1 VTSTKHVLSLVAVSL
16 LLALVGCG
24 AAENARDSAS
34 VTPSTSTTSATTTAA
49 AGGPFGA
56 MSIVRTA
63 NGFTLT
69 GELPD
74 EATKTSLPDTIRQA
88 MPGAKIV
95 DDLTVK
101 PGVTAP
107 EFAGLGA
114 LFGAA
119 VDIEGFGVNLVGDTA
134 TLTGTGD
141 SDEVKAAAETA
152 VTTTWPKVVVVN
164 DIRVVPAGAGPACA
178 SRADVTDMLKTPIT
192 FATNGSALASGS
204 QRLIAQIAE
213 KVTACQGLKLG
224 VVGYTDD
231 TGGDVIN
238 APLSA
243 SRAKAVADALISG
256 GVARA
261 DVTSRGAGASNP
273 VAGNDTQGGRA
284 QNRRVEI
291 TVS

>member
-1 VTSTKHVLSLVAVSL
+1 VRAPFLAALSL
-16 LLALVGCG
+16 LLALTGCG
-24 AAENARDSAS
+24 GSDD
-34 VTPSTSTTSATTTAA
+34 STTSAEVAPPAATSAATSTAD

-74 EATKTSLPDTIRQA
+74 EALKASLPDSIRQA
-88 MPGAKIV
+88 MPGANIV
-95 DDLTVK
+95 DNLTVK

-134 TLTGTGD
+134 TLTGTAD
-141 SDEVKAAAETA
+141 SEDVKAAAETA
-152 VTTTWPKVVVVN
+152 VKTTWPKVVVVN
-164 DIRVVPAGAGPACA
+164 EIRVDSASASPACA
-178 SRADVTDMLKTPIT
+178 SRADVTGMLKTPIT
-192 FATNGSALASGS
+192 FATDGSALAPSS
-204 QRLIAQIAE
+204 QRLLARIADE
-213 KVTACQGLKLG
+213 VKACHGVKLV

-238 APLSA
+238 VPLSA
-243 SRAKAVADALISG
+243 SRAKTVADALLSG
-256 GVARA
+256 GVAKA

-273 VAGNDTQGGRA
+273 VAGNDTSAGRA